1 MLEKSGIPTQ
11 ADIDAVFPCEKR
23 LSLGPVAVIE
33 CFQSIPCDPCA
44 TACPRGAILPF
55 ADINDRPKIDNDK
68 CTGCILCM
76 TKCPGLAIIT
86 VDATY
91 SDTEAIISLPY
102 EFLPVP
108 EVGQIVQA
116 LDRAGAVVANS
127 KVVKVITPKNKVTVV
142 TVTVDKHLI
151 KTVRNVK
158 VPDTPRHCEESFS
171 SKRQSIVSDADSGI
185 VCRCN
190 DLTVKDIRDY
200 IAQGYNS
207 VDELK
212 RVTRLGMG
220 QCQGRNCIPIVMGEL
235 SRTLG
240 VPVAELEP
248 ANFRPSVKSIKLG
261 ELAAY
266 EGGNSND

>member
-1 MLEKSGIPTQ
+1 MLEKTGIPTQ
-11 ADIDAVFPCEKR
+11 ADIDAVFPCETR
-23 LSLGPVAVIE
+23 LSLGPVAVVE

-44 TACPRGAILPF
+44 TACPRAAILPF
-55 ADINDRPKIDNDK
+55 EDINDRPKIDSGK

-91 SDTEAIISLPY
+91 SDTEAVISLPY

-108 EVGQIVQA
+108 EEGQIVHA
-116 LDRAGAVVANS
+116 LDRAGEVVADA
-127 KVVKVITPKNKVTVV
+127 KVVKVIKPKNKVTVV
-142 TVTVDKHLI
+142 TVAVDKHLI
-151 KTVRNVK
+151 KTVRNIK
-158 VPDTPRHCEESFS
+158 LACG
-171 SKRQSIVSDADSGI
+171 DATSGI

-190 DLTVKDIRDY
+190 DLTVEDIRGY

-207 VDELK
+207 IDEIK

-235 SRTLG
+235 SRALG
-240 VPVAELEP
+240 IPVAELEP

-261 ELAAY
+261 QLAAY
-266 EGGNSND
+266 DEGDFK

>member
-1 MLEKSGIPTQ
+1 MLEKTGIPTQ
-11 ADIDAVFPCEKR
+11 ADIDAVFPCETR
-23 LSLGPVAVIE
+23 LSLGPVAVVE

-55 ADINDRPKIDNDK
+55 ADINDRPKIDSDK

-91 SDTEAIISLPY
+91 SNTEAAISLPY

-108 EVGQIVQA
+108 EEGQIVQA
-116 LDRAGAVVANS
+116 LDRAGTVVADA
-127 KVVKVITPKNKVTVV
+127 KVMKVIKPKNKVTVV
-142 TVTVDKHLI
+142 TVAADKHLI
-151 KTVRNVK
+151 KTVRNIRLQ
-158 VPDTPRHCEESFS
+158 DTPSHC
-171 SKRQSIVSDADSGI
+171 DATSGI

-190 DLTVKDIRDY
+190 DLTVEDIRDY

-207 VDELK
+207 IDEIK

-235 SRTLG
+235 SRALG

-261 ELAAY
+261 QLAAY
-266 EGGNSND
+266 NEGDFK

>member
-1 MLEKSGIPTQ
+1 M
-11 ADIDAVFPCEKR
+11 
-23 LSLGPVAVIE
+23 
-33 CFQSIPCDPCA
+33 
-44 TACPRGAILPF
+44 
-55 ADINDRPKIDNDK
+55 DNSK
-68 CTGCILCM
+68 CNGCILCM

-91 SDTEAIISLPY
+91 SDTKALIGLPY
-102 EFLPVP
+102 EFMPLP

-116 LDRAGAVVANS
+116 LDRAGQVVGEAE
-127 KVVKVITPKNKVTVV
+127 VVRVVTPKNKVTIVYIAV
-142 TVTVDKHLI
+142 SKGLI
-151 KTVRNVK
+151 KTVRHIK
-158 VPDTPRHCEESFS
+158 ILPRHDDTE
-171 SKRQSIVSDADSGI
+171 SGI

-190 DLTVKDIRDY
+190 DLTVQDIREF

-220 QCQGRNCIPIVMGEL
+220 QCQGRTCIPVVMNEL
-235 SRTLG
+235 SRALG
-240 VPVAELEP
+240 VPVAELTP

-266 EGGNSND
+266 DEGGSPNA

>member
-1 MLEKSGIPTQ
+1 MLEKSGIPVQ
-11 ADIDAVFPCEKR
+11 ADIDAVFPSEKR

-33 CFQSIPCDPCA
+33 CYQSIPCNPCA
-44 TACPRGAILPF
+44 TACPQSAILPF
-55 ADINDRPKIDNDK
+55 EDINDKPKIDSDK

-91 SDTEAIISLPY
+91 SDTKALISMPF

-108 EVGQIVQA
+108 EVGQTVQA
-116 LDRAGAVVANS
+116 LDRAGQFVSDAEVVRVLTA
-127 KVVKVITPKNKVTVV
+127 KNKVTVV
-142 TVTVDKHLI
+142 AIAVDKHLI
-151 KTVRNVK
+151 KIVRNIAN
-158 VPDTPRHCEESFS
+158 PPPPEG
-171 SKRQSIVSDADSGI
+171 SGI
-185 VCRCN
+185 ICRCN
-190 DLTVKDIRDY
+190 DLTVEDIRNY
-200 IAQGYNS
+200 IAQGYTS

-220 QCQGRNCIPIVMGEL
+220 QCQGRTCIPIVMGEL
-235 SRTLG
+235 SRALG
-240 VPVAELEP
+240 VPIADLEP

-266 EGGNSND
+266 GEKGDNHND